1 MEDLSDWELFK
12 DSHEAGTVDMEVAA
26 NLGHLLAAMHQMT
39 SKSRVS
45 PAQWQ
50 KLGVFRLVMVTETR
64 TSYFKMNNGLHFF
77 YLGTKIINH
86 EYY

>member
-12 DSHEAGTVDMEVAA
+12 DSHEAGTVDLDVAA

-39 SKSRVS
+39 SKSRVG

-50 KLGVFRLVMVTETR
+50 ELGVFRFVMVTSIKAIYTV
-64 TSYFKMNNGLHFF
+64 S
-77 YLGTKIINH
+77 
-86 EYY
+86 